1 MNRDW
6 FQKGIDQLIKLLYEY
21 NIAIM
26 CSEEDPSECHRHHL
40 IAKYLMM
47 KYPEIDTK
55 HIRGDGNIIGG
66 NSITRSLVEETAEQI
81 SMFDDKSDK

>member
-1 MNRDW
+1 
-6 FQKGIDQLIKLLYEY
+6 
-21 NIAIM
+21 
-26 CSEEDPSECHRHHL
+26 
-40 IAKYLMM
+40 MM